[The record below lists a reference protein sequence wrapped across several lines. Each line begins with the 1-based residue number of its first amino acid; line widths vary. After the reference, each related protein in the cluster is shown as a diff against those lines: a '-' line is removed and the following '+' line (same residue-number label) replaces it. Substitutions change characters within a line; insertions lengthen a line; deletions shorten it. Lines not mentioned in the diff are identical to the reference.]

1 MYLKSTFEITN
12 MSMSSLA
19 MNKIV
24 AQPCILLILEMIQV
38 SVLPER
44 KEEVTNLVQSH
55 TRLFNKYFL
64 PFFTKISHVH
74 HWYVWW

>member
-24 AQPCILLILEMIQV
+24 IQPCILLILEMIQV
-38 SVLPER
+38 SVPPKR
-44 KEEVTNLVQSH
+44 KEEVTNLVQSN
-55 TRLFNKYFL
+55 TKLFNKYSL
-64 PFFTKISHVH
+64 PFFAKMIQVH
-74 HWYVWW
+74 H